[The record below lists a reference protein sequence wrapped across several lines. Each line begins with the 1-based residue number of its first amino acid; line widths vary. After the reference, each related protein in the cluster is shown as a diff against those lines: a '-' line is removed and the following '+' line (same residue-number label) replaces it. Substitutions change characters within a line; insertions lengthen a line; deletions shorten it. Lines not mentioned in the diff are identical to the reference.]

1 MIAFIR
7 GKLVTAGTDFAVI
20 ETGGI
25 GYEVMMPAAS
35 LARLPSYGST
45 ITLHTYLYVRE
56 DNLGLFGFLD
66 AEDLSMFRK
75 LITVSGVGPKAA
87 LAILSV
93 MDADALKIAIVS
105 EDAKA
110 ISKAPGVGAKT
121 AHRLIIELKDKIE
134 LSVDNTHAGPEAAN
148 AAPADS
154 GAAED
159 AVLALTALGY
169 SQSDAFRA
177 VRSVE
182 DVAALDSQ
190 QLLKKALKKIML
202 F

>member
-7 GKLVTAGTDFAVI
+7 GNLVAAGTDHAVI

-25 GYEVMMPAAS
+25 GYEVMMPATS
-35 LARLPSYGST
+35 LAKLPSAGSI
-45 ITLHTYLYVRE
+45 ITVHTYMYVRE

-66 AEDLSMFRK
+66 AEDLAMFRK

-93 MDADALKIAIVS
+93 MDADALKLAIAA
-105 EDAKA
+105 EDDKA

-121 AHRLIIELKDKIE
+121 ARRLIIELKDKIE
-134 LSVDNTHAGPEAAN
+134 LTVGDPETGTQVISSASSD
-148 AAPADS
+148 PA
-154 GAAED
+154 AAED

-177 VRSVE
+177 VRAVE
-182 DVAALDSQ
+182 HAADLDAQ
-190 QLLKKALKKIML
+190 QLLKQALKKIML